1 MAARCAVRVAAR
13 RHVAA
18 GSLKILMLEWSG
30 TKLPVCVAFP
40 SSRHVPAKVR
50 AFVEF
55 AEALVLNQPAAE
67 WSAWNQVTSPSAER
81 RPGGP
86 IQHSNQRPM
95 ADLFRGAER
104 CSRSVRAEIADQI
117 GSRGMWAAR
126 QGGTE
131 ARGADAEQAS
141 TCTPCSGSSLVI
153 TRRFVGA

>member
-1 MAARCAVRVAAR
+1 MRPYEFAAR

-67 WSAWNQVTSPSAER
+67 WSAW
-81 RPGGP
+81 
-86 IQHSNQRPM
+86 
-95 ADLFRGAER
+95 
-104 CSRSVRAEIADQI
+104 
-117 GSRGMWAAR
+117 
-126 QGGTE
+126 
-131 ARGADAEQAS
+131 
-141 TCTPCSGSSLVI
+141 
-153 TRRFVGA
+153 TR